1 MALLSSGSSPSI
13 TVKEVDLSGVV
24 PNVNT
29 ITGAIVGDYQWGPAE
44 EPKLIGNE
52 ATLVSTFGQ
61 PSLTSAADFLSAA
74 NFLKYSGNMFV
85 TRMVDGSAKNACDS
99 AVAAAPTVKNE
110 DDFLSQKAAL
120 DSDGNTFIGRYP
132 GEAGNSLKVSVLG
145 ACADSDFTNWAYSDY
160 FDAKP
165 EGSASVEAAGGD
177 NDEVHVVV
185 IDEDGSF
192 TGTRGAVL
200 ETFPFLSQAS
210 GAKTSDGS
218 TNYLED
224 VINTKSEYIYAT
236 GLPSAY
242 SSYGSATSTDFGATN
257 AVAEVSLVSGVN
269 SGSLGTAEMNNGY
282 ALYADENSYEIDF
295 MIAPGLTSNSDQ
307 GTVVTEMV
315 SLVAGT
321 NGRRDCVVVASPS
334 RESVVNVSAST
345 VVDTT
350 KTSVAL
356 FGSSSYL
363 IVDNNYLKVYDKYN
377 DQYVFVPAAS
387 STAGLMAATDI
398 NAAPWFSPAG
408 QRRGQYFGVTSLAY
422 NPTKA
427 QRDELYKAGI
437 NPIVNIPGQGILL
450 FGDKT
455 KESRPSA
462 FDRINVRRLFLVIE
476 RAIKRASGNVM
487 FEFNDEFTRAEFV
500 NIVEPFLRE
509 IKGRRGITDF
519 RVVCDETNNTAN
531 VIDTNNF
538 VASIFIKPARSIN
551 FITLNFV
558 ATRTGVEFEEIV
570 GTV

>member
-99 AVAAAPTVKNE
+99 AVAAAPIVKNE

-145 ACADSDFTNWAYSDY
+145 ACADSDFTNWAYADY

-236 GLPSAY
+236 GLPAAY

-257 AVAEVSLVSGVN
+257 EVAEVSLVSGVN
-269 SGSLGTAEMNNGY
+269 SGSLTTTEMNNGY

-295 MIAPGLTSNSDQ
+295 MIAPGLTSNTDQ

-334 RESVVNVSAST
+334 RESVVNVSASS
-345 VVDTT
+345 VVGTT

>member
-1 MALLSSGSSPSI
+1 
-13 TVKEVDLSGVV
+13 
-24 PNVNT
+24 
-29 ITGAIVGDYQWGPAE
+29 
-44 EPKLIGNE
+44 
-52 ATLVSTFGQ
+52 
-61 PSLTSAADFLSAA
+61 
-74 NFLKYSGNMFV
+74 
-85 TRMVDGSAKNACDS
+85 
-99 AVAAAPTVKNE
+99 
-110 DDFLSQKAAL
+110 
-120 DSDGNTFIGRYP
+120 
-132 GEAGNSLKVSVLG
+132 
-145 ACADSDFTNWAYSDY
+145 
-160 FDAKP
+160 
-165 EGSASVEAAGGD
+165 
-177 NDEVHVVV
+177 
-185 IDEDGSF
+185 
-192 TGTRGAVL
+192 
-200 ETFPFLSQAS
+200 
-210 GAKTSDGS
+210 
-218 TNYLED
+218 
-224 VINTKSEYIYAT
+224 
-236 GLPSAY
+236 
-242 SSYGSATSTDFGATN
+242 
-257 AVAEVSLVSGVN
+257 
-269 SGSLGTAEMNNGY
+269 
-282 ALYADENSYEIDF
+282 

-345 VVDTT
+345 VVSTT